1 MQKTDVVR
9 MCLRVRLMFFL
20 FFEKKK
26 KKKKQ
31 SKTKKK
37 NKKKFYGITQ
47 NEFLFSALFFPSE
60 SHVCQTSC
68 CIGVVQSS

>member
-26 KKKKQ
+26 KKKQ

-37 NKKKFYGITQ
+37 NKKKFHGITQ
-47 NEFLFSALFFPSE
+47 NEFLFSAVFFPSE

-68 CIGVVQSS
+68 CKGVVQSS

>member
-20 FFEKKK
+20 FLKKK
-26 KKKKQ
+26 KKKKE
-31 SKTKKK
+31 TKQNEKK

>member
-26 KKKKQ
+26 KQ

-37 NKKKFYGITQ
+37 NKKKFHGITQ
-47 NEFLFSALFFPSE
+47 NEFLFSAVFFPSE

-68 CIGVVQSS
+68 CKGVVQSS

>member
-26 KKKKQ
+26 KNKQ

-37 NKKKFYGITQ
+37 KKKKFHGKTQ
-47 NEFLFSALFFPSE
+47 NEFFFSALFFPSE

>member
-20 FFEKKK
+20 FFEKKR
-26 KKKKQ
+26 KKKQ

-37 NKKKFYGITQ
+37 NKKKFHGITQ
-47 NEFLFSALFFPSE
+47 NEFLFSAVFFPSE

-68 CIGVVQSS
+68 CKGVVQSS